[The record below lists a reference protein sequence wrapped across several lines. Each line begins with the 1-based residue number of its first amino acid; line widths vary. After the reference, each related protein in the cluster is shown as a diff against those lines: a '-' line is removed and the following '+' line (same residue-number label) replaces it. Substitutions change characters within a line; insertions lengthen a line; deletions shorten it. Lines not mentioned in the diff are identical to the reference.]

1 MAIHNYYL
9 LLGLLDILV
18 NNCEEPPASRLRRRV
33 DPVFVDAL
41 KTRLKENSTGI
52 GIPPLAVAC
61 KDVRTKE
68 LFQERLKDVYRYE
81 VHGGVHGIKARQVLN
96 SEGSMLKVVACHVY
110 AGLTDEESLWLASR
124 HNANGHFHHNMTHRD
139 YAS

>member
-1 MAIHNYYL
+1 M
-9 LLGLLDILV
+9 
-18 NNCEEPPASRLRRRV
+18 
-33 DPVFVDAL
+33 FVDAL
-41 KTRLKENSTGI
+41 KTRLKEDSTGI

-96 SEGSMLKVVACHVY
+96 SEGSMHAESSLY

-139 YAS
+139 YVS